1 MPNHADPRPVVGLLY
16 NPAVPFV
23 IDAVPDLVEYVEVI
37 PDRLWYDF
45 AQAPRA
51 GRRFHRVHGAL
62 DTLHRCA
69 EGRLIG
75 GHGIGLSLPSAMPID
90 QALVDQ
96 VAALHEE
103 FGFSWYSEHL
113 SMFLT
118 PHGSVPNAQAG
129 LGLPILFDEETLAI
143 IAAKLAILRRTLNVP
158 LLMENGAQFT
168 PVPDADMVEVEFLHR
183 LHRDA
188 NCGTL
193 LDLHNIYVNQRN
205 GGGSIASYVESLDPD
220 CVEEIHLGGGDEL
233 NGFYTD
239 SHSRL
244 SPPEVWDAA
253 RKYAPRFRNLRAL
266 VFEFH
271 ESYFERLG
279 IDGIAAELERM
290 HELVATLHRA
300 AAPLEPAHA
309 Q

>member
-1 MPNHADPRPVVGLLY
+1 MNTRLEARPVVGLLY
-16 NPAVPFV
+16 NPAVPYV
-23 IDAVPDLVEYVEVI
+23 IDEVPELVEYVEVI

-45 AQAPRA
+45 AQQPRA
-51 GRRFHRVHGAL
+51 DKRFHRVHGAI

-69 EGRLIG
+69 EGRLVG

-90 QALVDQ
+90 QPLLDQ
-96 VAALHEE
+96 IAALHEE
-103 FGFSWYSEHL
+103 FHFSWYSEHL

-129 LGLPILFDEETLAI
+129 LGLPILFDEETLSI
-143 IAAKLAILRRTLNVP
+143 ITAKLAILRRTLGVP

-168 PVPDADMVEVEFLHR
+168 PVPDAEMVEVEFLRR

-188 NCGTL
+188 RCGTL

-205 GGGSIASYVESLDPD
+205 GGGSLDAYVESLDPD

-244 SPPEVWDAA
+244 SPVEVWDAA
-253 RKYAPRFRNLRAL
+253 RQYAPRFRNLRAI

-279 IDGIAAELERM
+279 IRGIADELERM
-290 HELVATLHRA
+290 HDLARSLRC
-300 AAPLEPAHA
+300 EPAGAHA
-309 Q
+309 E